1 MDFNYI
7 CSECERSYP
16 LEPGYMVC
24 PECAR
29 TQDPD
34 QPLSGILEVVGPAP
48 EIPEPDSVDFLP
60 LDKAFFPP
68 LPVGNT
74 PLWRPERLQQ
84 RYGFSRLYL
93 KDDRAN
99 PTSSF
104 KDRASYLVSAFARK
118 HGITDIVLAST
129 GNAAS
134 SMAGVAAAAGQQVSI
149 FLPETVPL
157 AKLVQALQ
165 YGASVFKVAGNY
177 DLAFDFSLEYSRRKG
192 GLNRN
197 TAYNPMTI
205 EGKKTVS
212 LELYKQMKGSPDV
225 VFVPTGDGC
234 ILSGVYKG
242 FRDLLA
248 AGCIDSIPLV
258 YAVQAEH
265 SAAIARAY
273 VTGRFERV
281 PTETLADSISVD
293 VPKSGLHAV
302 TQLRTYQGRVVT
314 VTDEQIIEAQ
324 AELSAWSG
332 LFAEPAAAAT
342 FAGFCAVRAELD
354 PDARIVLLMTGN
366 GLKDIDGALQGIR
379 VPDTSIRSVDEALG
393 AG

>member
-1 MDFNYI
+1 MDFSYI
-7 CSECERSYP
+7 CSECQRSYP
-16 LEPGYMVC
+16 PDPGCMLC

-29 TQDPD
+29 DQKAD
-34 QPLSGILEVVGPAP
+34 QPLSGILEVVRPAP
-48 EIPEPDSVDFLP
+48 EKPDADIFDFLP
-60 LDKAFFPP
+60 IERAFFPP

-74 PLWRPERLQQ
+74 PLWRPERLRQ

-93 KDDRAN
+93 KDDRSN

-118 HGITDIVLAST
+118 YGLRDIVLAST

-165 YGASVFKVAGNY
+165 YGARVFKVAGNY

-212 LELYKQMKGSPDV
+212 LELFKQLNAAPDV

-248 AGCIDSIPLV
+248 AGFIDGMPLV

-265 SAAIARAY
+265 SAAIAKAY
-273 VTGRFERV
+273 ATGRFERV

-293 VPKSGLHAV
+293 VPKSGLHA
-302 TQLRTYQGRVVT
+302 LKHLKTYKGRVVT
-314 VTDEQIIEAQ
+314 VSDEQIIEAQ

-332 LFAEPAAAAT
+332 LFAEPAAAAA
-342 FAGFCAVRAELD
+342 FAGFCAVRTELD
-354 PDARIVLLMTGN
+354 ADARIVLLMTGN
-366 GLKDIDGALQGIR
+366 GLKDIDGALKGIR
-379 VPDTSIRSVDEALG
+379 VPETSIRSVDEVLYA
-393 AG
+393 